1 MWVGYITVSQP
12 SRQAVCE
19 EMVLPA
25 TAAVWRLDLENMS
38 ESNQTMSG
46 PICALITIRGSS
58 KAGWLGKRTASG
70 PLSNQKPD
78 RHNCLLQSISATVGH
93 QPYTRIRQGPCS
105 FQYAVP
111 SAVK

>member
-1 MWVGYITVSQP
+1 MRVGYITVSQP
-12 SRQAVCE
+12 SRQVVCE
-19 EMVLPA
+19 EMVWLA
-25 TAAVWRLDLENMS
+25 TVWRLDLANVS

-46 PICALITIRGSS
+46 PIYAFITIRGSS